1 MGKIILITGG
11 ARSGKSNFA
20 EELLQDC
27 GSALYVATN
36 SAAQDSEM
44 QKRIELHQQRR
55 PKNWQTYEGFLE
67 IAKVFAQKNY
77 PTYLLDCATML
88 TTNYLYWLLQQQY
101 GTDFA
106 AIDVAINNFSE
117 DEKIAIEQE
126 LIKEWQEIMVQ
137 AQNVKGD
144 VVIVT
149 NEVGLGIVPENPLSR
164 WFRDIYGRVNQ
175 FLGREA
181 DDVYLV
187 VAGIPMK
194 IK

>member
-20 EELLQDC
+20 EELLQDRD
-27 GSALYVATN
+27 SVLYVATN

-44 QKRIELHQQRR
+44 QKRIELHQRRR

-67 IAKVFAQKNY
+67 IADVFVQKKY
-77 PTYLLDCATML
+77 PAYLLDCATML

-106 AIDVAINNFSE
+106 TIDAAINNFSE

-137 AQNVKGD
+137 AKKVKGD